1 MGGRGGAGK
10 LGRGGGGGI
19 KAPSPFEK
27 QIEKA
32 IESGNM
38 KIIFDEQMK
47 EYRIKVTSD
56 APESLV
62 NWARE
67 NKAQIK
73 RVWGIIQNHNAKVEK
88 EFQQVKNFLSVD
100 AEKGQIYEYKLK
112 QEGLRKTI
120 TLERTYSYKPP
131 LGTPIPK
138 EAILEAFGKKGET
151 VLVSKS
157 EIVKRL
163 GR

>member
-10 LGRGGGGGI
+10 LGRGGASGL

-27 QIEKA
+27 QIQKA
-32 IESGNM
+32 IESGNLVIQYNSET
-38 KIIFDEQMK
+38 KD
-47 EYRIKVTSD
+47 YKVLVTKD

-62 NWARE
+62 NWAKE
-67 NKAQIK
+67 NKQQIK

-88 EFQQVKNFLSVD
+88 EYQQVKNFVSVNAD
-100 AEKGQIYEYKLK
+100 SGQIHEYKLV
-112 QEGLRKTI
+112 QEGLRKGVTQVRI
-120 TLERTYSYKPP
+120 LSYRPP
-131 LGTPIPK
+131 LGSPIS
-138 EAILEAFGKKGET
+138 EEVIIENFGKKGET

-157 EIVKRL
+157 EIVKKI

>member
-10 LGRGGGGGI
+10 LGRGGASGL

-27 QIEKA
+27 QIQKA
-32 IESGNM
+32 IESGKMVISYN
-38 KIIFDEQMK
+38 EQEK
-47 EYRIKVTSD
+47 EYKIRVTSD

-62 NWARE
+62 NWAKE
-67 NKAQIK
+67 NKQQIK

-88 EFQQVKNFLSVD
+88 EYQQVKSFLSVD
-100 AEKGQIYEYKLK
+100 AEKGQVHEYKLI
-112 QEGLRKTI
+112 QEGLRKGI
-120 TLERTYSYKPP
+120 TQERAYSYRPP
-131 LGTPIPK
+131 LGSPIPK

-157 EIVKRL
+157 EIVKKL